1 MRKKNDSRTSPEPPG
16 ANRPFEVLELDLS
29 GFATYQDLTSLG
41 LSALLPSDI
50 LACMDNLSPDGLA
63 IPDEK
68 RGPRHG
74 WPGRVCA
81 SIGYASLACSLSF
94 WLVFALYCVQ
104 VGLRVRLPGWRWIDS
119 IANWQ
124 WVLFEA
130 FALLLAIVAAVF
142 RARFWPIAL
151 PLAFLTLLLTYYATV
166 S

>member
-1 MRKKNDSRTSPEPPG
+1 
-16 ANRPFEVLELDLS
+16 
-29 GFATYQDLTSLG
+29 
-41 LSALLPSDI
+41 
-50 LACMDNLSPDGLA
+50 MDNWSPDGLA

-68 RGPRHG
+68 RGPRRG
-74 WPGRVCA
+74 WPERVCA

-94 WLVFALYCVQ
+94 WLILALYCVQ
-104 VGLRVRLPGWRWIDS
+104 VGLHVRLPGWQWIDS

-142 RARFWPIAL
+142 RARFWEIAL
-151 PLAFLTLLLTYYATV
+151 PLAFLTFLLTYYTTV